1 MTLHEFHT
9 LTVSVS
15 PQVLR
20 RAMTVALSMDAPRTP
35 AGYARFYCR
44 VLAEVGVA
52 LGTECDSTTR
62 QTALAAA

>member
-1 MTLHEFHT
+1 MTLHQFHT

-20 RAMTVALSMDAPRTP
+20 RAMSVALAMEAPRTP
-35 AGYARFYCR
+35 AAYARFYCR

-52 LGTECDSTTR
+52 LDTDCDSIQ
-62 QTALAAA
+62 QTIAA